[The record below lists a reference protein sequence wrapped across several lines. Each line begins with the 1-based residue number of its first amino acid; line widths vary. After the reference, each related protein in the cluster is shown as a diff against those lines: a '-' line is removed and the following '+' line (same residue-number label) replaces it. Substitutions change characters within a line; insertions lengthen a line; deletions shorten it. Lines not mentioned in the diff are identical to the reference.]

1 MKNGYY
7 NFMKKIKFMI
17 TIFILMLFYMYV
29 ANITLLPENIVLLNE
44 EKLEIKLMPFIE
56 KTETVKTSNENTNKK
71 NIELKLFGKIH
82 LKDMNVDILED
93 IEVIPIG
100 KVIGLKLYTNGVLI
114 VGLSEIQGENNN
126 ISKPYNEEEIKEG
139 DTIIKINNEYVE
151 SIEHLKKIVNSSNGD
166 SLNLTLV
173 RDGIIFTSN
182 IIPVKDKENEYKL
195 GLWVKDAATG
205 VGTISFYEPNS
216 KSFAALGHGIT
227 DNDTDSLIDIDSGE
241 LVTSRILS
249 ITKGEKGIPGEVK
262 GTIVNQPT
270 IGNVEKNTIF
280 GIYGTLNNISYLNID
295 LNKKYKVATRNEIKE
310 GNAKLICSLE
320 NNKAQE
326 EYDIIIENIY
336 LNNNS
341 DNKSMLIRVTD
352 EKLIEKTG
360 GIIRGLSGAPI
371 IQNNKFIG
379 VVTNVLVS
387 DPTVGYAIFG
397 DLMIKNLNN

>member
-310 GNAKLICSLE
+310 ENAKLICSLE